1 MIGTT
6 LLAEQ
11 VSLDLGERTVLHAV
25 DLAFA
30 PACLHVMVGP
40 NGAGKSSLMRIL
52 AQVLAP
58 SKGRVMLD
66 GRPLAD
72 LPARQRARM
81 LAYLPQDRQAV
92 WPMPVRELVML
103 GRMPHGATLEQAAP
117 ADWQAVDQALERTK
131 VSGLAH
137 RCITQL
143 SGGER
148 ARVLLARALATQ
160 APILLVDEPI
170 AALDPHHQWLMMDLL
185 QQEAQAGCLVIAVLH
200 DLLLAARFAGRIV
213 MLDQGRVVA
222 QGDSVA
228 VLTANRLADVFGIAV
243 RIEQE
248 NYGLRLVQTGLAP

>member
-11 VSLDLGERTVLHAV
+11 LSLDLGERTVLHAV

-58 SKGRVMLD
+58 SKGRVLLD

-72 LPARQRARM
+72 RPARQRARM
-81 LAYLPQDRQAV
+81 LAYLPQDRQAA

-117 ADWQAVDQALERTK
+117 ADWLAVEQALERTK

-200 DLLLAARFAGRIV
+200 DLPLAARFAGRIV